1 MTTVDTDH
9 PQAELGDAEIVV
21 NAELPPAEAG
31 ARRGRLSSLVG
42 NVVPPAIVFAIVI
55 GVWYFISYGVMNEN
69 RRKVALPPPHEVLT
83 EGFLTWEDRAG
94 LKPILEAMQVTGFVA
109 LVGLLIATVIGMG
122 MAIAMNRAKWIER
135 SIFPYAVF
143 IQTLPIL
150 ALVPLIKL
158 WADTGVKGRIIACV
172 LVAIFPIIT
181 NTLFGL
187 QSADRT
193 HHDLFTLHK
202 ANRWTRLVKLELPG
216 AMPAI
221 FTGLRIA
228 AGGSVIG
235 AIVGDF
241 FFRKGSI
248 GVGRLIDNYQKDGL
262 RTAELFATAIVSSL
276 FGISIFVIFGFVGNR
291 YLRNWHDSA
300 SNDLSP

>member
-1 MTTVDTDH
+1 MTAIDAPTQQAADSRDDIVIIADAPAAASSNGRFRTVV
-9 PQAELGDAEIVV
+9 ERVI
-21 NAELPPAEAG
+21 PPG
-31 ARRGRLSSLVG
+31 
-42 NVVPPAIVFAIVI
+42 IVFAVVL
-55 GVWYFISYGVMNEN
+55 GLWYFISYGVMNEN
-69 RRKVALPPPHEVLT
+69 RRKVALPPAHEVLLD
-83 EGFLTWEDRAG
+83 GFLTWEDKAG
-94 LKPILEAMQVTGFVA
+94 LKPILAAMQVTGFVA
-109 LVGLLIATVIGMG
+109 LVGLVIATVLGMG
-122 MAIAMNRAKWIER
+122 IAIAMNRAKWIER

-150 ALVPLIKL
+150 ALVPMIKL

-172 LVAIFPIIT
+172 LIAIFPIIT

-187 QSADRT
+187 QSTERA

-248 GVGRLIDNYQKDGL
+248 GIGRLIDNYQKDGL

-276 FGISIFVIFGFVGNR
+276 FGIAIFVVFGVIGNR
-291 YLRNWHDSA
+291 VLRTWHDSA
-300 SNDLSP
+300 ARDI